1 MVSFEYIMVS
11 LLVKLCIY
19 CDFYY
24 PDFRY
29 LSANC
34 MKFIQKPIKMLQT
47 ELGGSEDNLH
57 NTLLVIMTV
66 SYFNNN

>member
-1 MVSFEYIMVS
+1 MSFEYIMVS
-11 LLVKLCIY
+11 LLVKLCI
-19 CDFYY
+19 DL
-24 PDFRY
+24 RY

-47 ELGGSEDNLH
+47 ELSGSEDNLH
-57 NTLLVIMTV
+57 NTLLVILTV